1 MRKMLAATLS
11 VVCGSIGVFAAD
23 ISVSGFAT
31 VGGAMS
37 DKSYNYQRFINENG
51 TLRRDSLFGL
61 QTDIKFNEEWSATVQ
76 GKVAQSIKSDNGIDG
91 TLTWAFL
98 SYRPTN
104 DWLIRVGKL
113 RLPIYINNENMD
125 VGVTYDMARL
135 PSEMYGI
142 APAVD
147 YKGASVIKTWEI
159 GDGELSAEAYAG
171 KVETTWRIYARD
183 DLSSSGGFNKGANF
197 YDVMYEAKGI
207 ALTYETENSSKI
219 KFSVHD
225 LIGRRKD
232 GGNIYG
238 NFVANTFGPNIIS
251 YNKDTSSG
259 MSSNRALLWT
269 VGADIKLDNEYRIIA
284 EYGSRETYNM
294 PSNPNAN
301 MGYIAL
307 FKSIDKWTP
316 YVAAAMLKSKANTK
330 GTYLAID
337 SEQGSTVTAA
347 GNRGAADSITAFD
360 QYTYSIG
367 TSYSLTPTQKI
378 KAEISQVQIGAMSSF
393 VDNPTTQ
400 RVSNERINVYSIS
413 YSIAF

>member
-1 MRKMLAATLS
+1 MRKSLVALLLY
-11 VVCGSIGVFAAD
+11 SIGNNVFAAD
-23 ISVSGFAT
+23 VSVSGFAT
-31 VGGAMS
+31 LGGAMS
-37 DKSYNYQRFINENG
+37 DKSYNYQSFINENG

-76 GKVAQSIKSDNGIDG
+76 GKLAQSIKSDTGIDG

-104 DWLIRVGKL
+104 DWLIRAGKL
-113 RLPIYINNENMD
+113 RLPMYINNENMD

-135 PSEMYGI
+135 PSEMYNI

-147 YKGASVIKTWEI
+147 YKGISITKTWDI
-159 GDGELSAEAYAG
+159 GDNELAAEVYAG

-183 DLSSSGGFNKGANF
+183 DLSALGGFSKGANF
-197 YDVMYEAKGI
+197 FDVMYEAKGA
-207 ALTYETENSSKI
+207 ALTYTTENDSQFKVSI
-219 KFSVHD
+219 HD

-238 NFVANTFGPNIIS
+238 DFVGTAFGPSIIS

-259 MSSNRALLWT
+259 VSSNRALLWT
-269 VGADIKLDNEYRIIA
+269 IGADLKFDDGYRVVA
-284 EYGSRETYNM
+284 EYGSRETYKM

-301 MGYIAL
+301 MGYIAV
-307 FKSIDKWTP
+307 FKTVDKWTP
-316 YVAAAMLKSKANTK
+316 YLSAAMLKSKANTK
-330 GTYLAID
+330 GTYLTID
-337 SEQGSTVTAA
+337 SEQSSGMTAA
-347 GNRGAADSITAFD
+347 GNRNIADSVTAFD
-360 QYTYSIG
+360 QYTYSLG
-367 TSYSLTPTQKI
+367 TSYSISPTQKI
-378 KAEISQVQIGAMSSF
+378 KAEVSQVRIGAMSSF